1 MGVVVRVA
9 VGLTVEL
16 LAGLLLG
23 GKPLLDPDGVGGVLG
38 VAGLS
43 VVPGSLLC
51 ARIGRSS

>member
-1 MGVVVRVA
+1 VGVVVRVA
-9 VGLTVEL
+9 VGVTVEL

-23 GKPLLDPDGVGGVLG
+23 GNPLLDPEEEGGVLG

-51 ARIGRSS
+51 ARLGRSD